1 MIAIDQ
7 NGGDMNTTDV
17 ASTDALLALE
27 SLGIH
32 QPGAVYWN
40 PPTAVLY
47 EQTVR
52 RQEGEIAHLGPLVVS
67 TGRFTGRTPKD
78 KFIVREPSSEDRIW
92 WDGNKEFSPEKFD
105 ALHARVADYF
115 AGRDVFVQDCYAG
128 ADEQYRIPVRVV
140 TEYAWHSLF
149 VRNLFI
155 DTPAGT
161 IFDGEPGFTVLSAPG
176 FHSDPERDGTR
187 SDAFVIL
194 NFAKKLIII
203 GGTEYAGEIKK
214 SIFTVM
220 HYQLPIQNVLSMHCS
235 ANSGADG
242 DSALFFGLSGTG
254 KTTLSTDP
262 NRQLIG
268 DDEHGWSDHGIFNFE
283 GGCYAKVIRLSATSE
298 PEIYR
303 TTEEFGTLLENVVMD
318 PVSRCVDLDDDTLTE
333 NTRAAY
339 PLSQIPNHAKTGTGG
354 HPRNVV
360 FLTADAFGVL
370 PPISRLTPEQ
380 AMYHFVSGYT
390 AKVAGTEVGLTEPE
404 ATFSTCFGAPFLA
417 LPPHVYTNLLGEMV
431 VKHQTN
437 VWLVNTGWIG
447 GSAATSDR
455 VPIAFTRAMIDAVLS
470 GALLDITAETDP
482 VFGVLVPESC
492 PGVPQN
498 VLNPRKAWSDPAAYD
513 EQARKLARMFA
524 KNFERFAPSL
534 APEIRAAGPRV
545 E

>member
-1 MIAIDQ
+1 
-7 NGGDMNTTDV
+7 MNSTDV
-17 ASTDALLALE
+17 AETGAHQRLE
-27 SLGIH
+27 SLGIR
-32 QPGAVYWN
+32 QPGAVYWT
-40 PPTAVLY
+40 PPTSVLY
-47 EQTVR
+47 EQSLR
-52 RQEGEIAHLGPLVVS
+52 RHEGEIAHLGPLVVS

-78 KFIVREPSSEDRIW
+78 KFIVREPSSEEQIW
-92 WDGNKEFSPEKFD
+92 WEGNKEFSPEKFD
-105 ALHARVADYF
+105 ALHARVAEYF
-115 AGRDVFVQDCYAG
+115 TGRDVFVQDCHAG
-128 ADEQYRIPVRVV
+128 ADEQHRLRVRVV

-155 DTPAGT
+155 NLRAGT
-161 IFDGEPGFTVLSAPG
+161 HFDGDPDFTVLSAPG
-176 FHSDPERDGTR
+176 FHADPERDGTR

-194 NFAKKLIII
+194 NFAKRLILI

-220 HYQLPIQNVLSMHCS
+220 QYLLPIQGVMSMHCS
-235 ANSGADG
+235 ANLGPEG

-262 NRQLIG
+262 DRQLIG
-268 DDEHGWSDHGIFNFE
+268 DDEHGWTDHGIFNFE
-283 GGCYAKVIRLSATSE
+283 GGCYAKVIRLSASSE

-303 TTEEFGTLLENVVMD
+303 TTRRFGTLLENVVLD
-318 PVSRCVDLDDDTLTE
+318 QVTRRVDLNDDIYTE

-339 PLSQIPNHAKTGTGG
+339 PLSQIPNHTITGTGG

-417 LPPHVYTNLLGEMV
+417 LPPHVYTNLLGKMIAEH
-431 VKHQTN
+431 KTN

-455 VPIAFTRAMIDAVLS
+455 VPIAFTRAMIDAILS
-470 GALLDITAETDP
+470 GVLLDTPAEPDP

-492 PGVPQN
+492 PGVPHN
-498 VLNPRKAWSDPAAYD
+498 VLNPRKAWSDPMAHD
-513 EQARKLARMFA
+513 EQAHKLARMFA
-524 KNFERFAPSL
+524 QNFEKFSASL
-534 APEIRAAGPRV
+534 APEVRAAGPRV

>member
-1 MIAIDQ
+1 M
-7 NGGDMNTTDV
+7 
-17 ASTDALLALE
+17 ASTDAHSRLA
-27 SLGIH
+27 SLGIR
-32 QPGAVYWN
+32 QPGAVYWTL
-40 PPTAVLY
+40 PTSALY
-47 EQTVR
+47 EQVVR

-78 KFIVREPSSEDRIW
+78 KFIVSEPSSEDRIW
-92 WDGNKEFSPEKFD
+92 WDGNKPFSPEKFD
-105 ALHARVADYF
+105 ALQARVSDYLN
-115 AGRDVFVQDCYAG
+115 GRDVFVQDCYVG
-128 ADEQYRIPVRVV
+128 ADDEYRLPVRVV

-155 DTPAGT
+155 STEAGT
-161 IFDGEPGFTVLSAPG
+161 CFAEEPGFTVLSAPG

-187 SDAFVIL
+187 SDAFVVL
-194 NFAKKLIII
+194 NFEKRLILI

-220 HYQLPIQNVLSMHCS
+220 HYMLPIKGVLSMHCS
-235 ANSGADG
+235 ANRGTSGDT
-242 DSALFFGLSGTG
+242 ALFFGLSGTG

-262 NRQLIG
+262 KRQLIG
-268 DDEHGWSDHGIFNFE
+268 DDEHGWSDRGIFNFE
-283 GGCYAKVIRLSATSE
+283 GGCYAKVIRLSPTSE

-303 TTEEFGTLLENVVMD
+303 TTEEFGTVLENVVMD
-318 PVSRCVDLDDDTLTE
+318 PVSRIVDLDDETVTE

-339 PLSQIPNHAKTGTGG
+339 PLTQIPNHAETGTGE
-354 HPRNVV
+354 HPLNVV

-417 LPPHVYTNLLGEMV
+417 LPPHIYTNLLGEMV
-431 VKHQTN
+431 VKHQAN

-447 GSAATSDR
+447 GSAATSER

-470 GALLDITAETDP
+470 GALLDIPSEPDP
-482 VFGVLVPESC
+482 VFGVHVPESC

-498 VLNPRKAWSDPAAYD
+498 VLNPRQAWSDPNAYD
-513 EQARKLARMFA
+513 EQARNLARMFA
-524 KNFERFAPSL
+524 KNFEQFASSL